1 MTALR
6 TIKLL
11 LAGIIALFAAATVY
25 TSVVIGE
32 RQEALRQTSRYNVA
46 WLASQATTEFAR
58 FVERVSSL
66 SVPGSGVDADEVQL
80 RFEILLNR
88 LKLFENGDF
97 RAFADTDPEHQRT
110 VQAFADALP
119 RAEPLVAS
127 IDRPGAVLKLREV
140 VTPLEGKLARL
151 AAAANRYGGELAAE
165 DQKELLALHW
175 TFSALAIGLICC
187 GFALIGLLLWHN
199 TLLGRAQ
206 RRLNALASDLRHASD
221 QLNAAL
227 NNMSQGLCMVDK
239 DQRLTVCNAQFVSLF
254 DLPAGA
260 AKPGR
265 LVTEVF
271 QASALAAGE
280 LHGIS
285 RLRDVL
291 LHDDKAGSYVQEL
304 GDGRTIAVSHQPM
317 ADGGWVATYEDIT
330 DRRQAEARIA
340 HLAHHDVLTDLPN
353 RALFLHRLEE
363 ALARVRRH
371 GESVAVISLDLDRFM
386 SVNDT
391 LGHPVGDKLL
401 CEVARR
407 LIGCLRETDT
417 VARFGGDE
425 FAILQIGREQPRDAD
440 ALARRIAD
448 VIGAPY
454 DLDGNEAVVGTSLG
468 ISVAPGDGL
477 EADELLKNADM
488 ALYRAKSDG
497 RGAHRFFEA
506 EMDAQLQ
513 ARRLMELDLRQ
524 ALARDEFEL
533 HYQPLVNLRTNA
545 IVGYEALLRWRHP
558 ERGMVSPALFIPVA
572 EEIGLISAIGEWVI
586 REACDEAA
594 SWPDHLKVAVN
605 LSPVQ
610 FRGRGLVPTIVSA
623 LAASGLPAHRLE
635 LEITESVLLQ
645 DNEATLATLHQMRSL
660 GTRIA
665 MDDFGTGFSSLSYLR
680 SFPFDKIKIDR
691 SFVRDSGRP
700 DCLAIVQSVAS
711 LAANLHM
718 STTAEG
724 IETAEQLER
733 VREAGCTEG
742 QGFLFAR
749 PKPSH
754 ELAHVFEAAAPPHLR
769 VVRQRS

>member
-1 MTALR
+1 
-6 TIKLL
+6 
-11 LAGIIALFAAATVY
+11 
-25 TSVVIGE
+25 
-32 RQEALRQTSRYNVA
+32 
-46 WLASQATTEFAR
+46 
-58 FVERVSSL
+58 
-66 SVPGSGVDADEVQL
+66 
-80 RFEILLNR
+80 
-88 LKLFENGDF
+88 
-97 RAFADTDPEHQRT
+97 
-110 VQAFADALP
+110 
-119 RAEPLVAS
+119 
-127 IDRPGAVLKLREV
+127 
-140 VTPLEGKLARL
+140 
-151 AAAANRYGGELAAE
+151 
-165 DQKELLALHW
+165 
-175 TFSALAIGLICC
+175 
-187 GFALIGLLLWHN
+187 
-199 TLLGRAQ
+199 
-206 RRLNALASDLRHASD
+206 
-221 QLNAAL
+221 
-227 NNMSQGLCMVDK
+227 
-239 DQRLTVCNAQFVSLF
+239 
-254 DLPAGA
+254 
-260 AKPGR
+260 
-265 LVTEVF
+265 
-271 QASALAAGE
+271 
-280 LHGIS
+280 
-285 RLRDVL
+285 
-291 LHDDKAGSYVQEL
+291 
-304 GDGRTIAVSHQPM
+304 M

-353 RALFLHRLEE
+353 RALFLQRLEE
-363 ALARVRRH
+363 ALTRVRRH
-371 GESVAVISLDLDRFM
+371 GESVAVISLDLDRFK

-391 LGHPVGDKLL
+391 LGHPVGDQLL

-407 LIGCLRETDT
+407 LIGCLRDTDT

-454 DLDGNEAVVGTSLG
+454 DLDGNEVVVGTSLG

-477 EADELLKNADM
+477 EADELLKNAEM

-605 LSPVQ
+605 LSSVQ

-749 PKPSH
+749 PKPAH
-754 ELAHVFEAAAPPHLR
+754 ELAHVFESAAPPLLR
-769 VVRQRS
+769 VVRQRY

>member
-6 TIKLL
+6 TLKLL

-46 WLASQATTEFAR
+46 WLASQATAEFAR
-58 FVERVSSL
+58 FVERVSSY
-66 SVPGSGVDADEVQL
+66 SVPGSGIDGDEVQL

-110 VQAFADALP
+110 VEAFADALP
-119 RAEPLVAS
+119 RAEPLVAA
-127 IDRPGAVLKLREV
+127 IDNPGVVLKLRAV

-165 DQKELLALHW
+165 DQKELLELHR
-175 TFSALAIGLICC
+175 TFSALAVGLICC
-187 GFALIGLLLWHN
+187 GFALVGLLLWHN
-199 TLLGRAQ
+199 TLLGRAH
-206 RRLNALASDLRHASD
+206 RELNALTGNLRHTSD

-254 DLPAGA
+254 DLPAA
-260 AKPGR
+260 AATPGR
-265 LVTEVF
+265 PVTEVF

-291 LHDDKAGSYVQEL
+291 LHDDKAGSYTQEL

-353 RALFLHRLEE
+353 RALFLQRLEE
-363 ALARVRRH
+363 ALTRVRRH
-371 GESVAVISLDLDRFM
+371 GESVAVISLDLDRFK

-440 ALARRIAD
+440 ALARR
-448 VIGAPY
+448 
-454 DLDGNEAVVGTSLG
+454 
-468 ISVAPGDGL
+468 
-477 EADELLKNADM
+477 
-488 ALYRAKSDG
+488 
-497 RGAHRFFEA
+497 
-506 EMDAQLQ
+506 
-513 ARRLMELDLRQ
+513 
-524 ALARDEFEL
+524 
-533 HYQPLVNLRTNA
+533 
-545 IVGYEALLRWRHP
+545 
-558 ERGMVSPALFIPVA
+558 
-572 EEIGLISAIGEWVI
+572 
-586 REACDEAA
+586 
-594 SWPDHLKVAVN
+594 
-605 LSPVQ
+605 
-610 FRGRGLVPTIVSA
+610 
-623 LAASGLPAHRLE
+623 
-635 LEITESVLLQ
+635 
-645 DNEATLATLHQMRSL
+645 
-660 GTRIA
+660 
-665 MDDFGTGFSSLSYLR
+665 
-680 SFPFDKIKIDR
+680 
-691 SFVRDSGRP
+691 
-700 DCLAIVQSVAS
+700 
-711 LAANLHM
+711 
-718 STTAEG
+718 
-724 IETAEQLER
+724 
-733 VREAGCTEG
+733 
-742 QGFLFAR
+742 
-749 PKPSH
+749 
-754 ELAHVFEAAAPPHLR
+754 
-769 VVRQRS
+769 